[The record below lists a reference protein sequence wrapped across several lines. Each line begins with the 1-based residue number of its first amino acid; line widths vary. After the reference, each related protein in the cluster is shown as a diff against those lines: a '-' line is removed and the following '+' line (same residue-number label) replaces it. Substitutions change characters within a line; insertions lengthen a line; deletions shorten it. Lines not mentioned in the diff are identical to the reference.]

1 MGQRFRALLIRFDG
15 MRSDIGRAAFGIAI
29 GAAIACG
36 LTQTPAE
43 IARAIGLMG
52 AQGIAEKVAIAALVI
67 WIACGRW
74 RRG

>member
-1 MGQRFRALLIRFDG
+1 MAPRLRALLIRFEG
-15 MRSDIGRAAFGIAI
+15 ARSYIGRAAFGIAT
-29 GAAIACG
+29 GAVIACG

-52 AQGIAEKVAIAALVI
+52 AQGIAEKVAVIALVI
-67 WIACGRW
+67 WVACGRS